1 MKIVQ
6 EVAGCLCEP
15 SLTSQKLLLSLSL
28 WRLEEKFRCLRK
40 NLALLKK
47 KRSRSGVLQLSL
59 TMYLYSISTDEHV
72 PLKFLTTKWLSKIT
86 KIHCIFN

>member
-1 MKIVQ
+1 MTFIKMKIVQ

-40 NLALLKK
+40 IVALLKK
-47 KRSRSGVLQLSL
+47 KRS
-59 TMYLYSISTDEHV
+59 
-72 PLKFLTTKWLSKIT
+72 
-86 KIHCIFN
+86 